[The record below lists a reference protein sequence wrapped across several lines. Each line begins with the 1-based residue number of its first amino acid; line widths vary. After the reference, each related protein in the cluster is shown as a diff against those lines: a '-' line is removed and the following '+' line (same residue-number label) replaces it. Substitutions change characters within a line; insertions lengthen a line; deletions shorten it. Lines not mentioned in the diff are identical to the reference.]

1 MPSHTHTVYPHTF
14 IFLSLSLSLFRFL
27 HLYFMPRFHIST
39 AILMKGKCV
48 VAFCHFLF
56 RCSIDEGKRCVAVLT
71 FCLFLTGRVL
81 QETFTKFTFPSFD
94 VVVILIFHH
103 LFSTVIFHPISKLLP
118 LTFCLL
124 LLSLGSI
131 YIPAFPVSTA
141 ENVKEKKKGLSIF
154 IYLSLFYLIFFCK
167 PKVN

>member
-1 MPSHTHTVYPHTF
+1 
-14 IFLSLSLSLFRFL
+14 
-27 HLYFMPRFHIST
+27 MPRFHVST

-56 RCSIDEGKRCVAVLT
+56 RCSIDDGKRCVAVLT

-81 QETFTKFTFPSFD
+81 EETFTKFTFPSFD

-141 ENVKEKKKGLSIF
+141 ENVKEKKKDFLFLF
-154 IYLSLFYLIFFCK
+154 IYLYFILFFSANRK
-167 PKVN
+167 